1 MKILFLGAPGCGKG
15 TQSKKIIKKYNI
27 PQISTGDL
35 LREEIKSGSAIGE
48 EIKNIMSTGQFVNDD
63 LVVSLV
69 SKKIDSQECGN
80 GFILDGFP
88 RNISQANN
96 LDRMFEE
103 KNLCLDHVIL
113 IDVPDED
120 LVARCTGRLLCDTC
134 DYIGNT
140 DKGEKV
146 GDKCP
151 VAEGTLY
158 QRDDDKEETVRNRLK
173 VYHEQTSPI
182 IDFYEK
188 KGILKKFVGGN
199 DPDALAKASGSLPVS
214 YTHLT
219 LPTIYSV

>member
-35 LREEIKSGSAIGE
+35 LREEIKSGSEIGE
-48 EIKNIMSTGQFVNDD
+48 EIKNIMSTGQFVSDD

-69 SKKIDSQECGN
+69 SKKIDSQECEN

-199 DPDALAKASGSLPVS
+199 DPDALASKIEAVL
-214 YTHLT
+214 
-219 LPTIYSV
+219 IA

>member
-1 MKILFLGAPGCGKG
+1 
-15 TQSKKIIKKYNI
+15 
-27 PQISTGDL
+27 
-35 LREEIKSGSAIGE
+35 
-48 EIKNIMSTGQFVNDD
+48 MSTGQFVNDD

-69 SKKIDSQECGN
+69 SKKIDSQECEN

-120 LVARCTGRLLCDTC
+120 LVMRCTGRLLCDTC

-199 DPDALAKASGSLPVS
+199 DPDALASKIEAVL
-214 YTHLT
+214 
-219 LPTIYSV
+219 IA